1 MARLGSWIKACP
13 EGIYVRPADA
23 WIDPSRPKPKALI
36 THGHSDHARAG
47 HGAVLATAE
56 TLAIMEVRCGP
67 QNGRA
72 APYDETVRVGEVDV
86 RFVPAGH
93 VLGSAQIVL
102 EHKGERV
109 VVSGDYKRRS
119 DPTCPCFVPV
129 PCDIFITEATF
140 GLPVFRHPDTGSEID
155 RLLHRLHSD
164 PSRCVLVGAYALGK
178 AQRIIA
184 ELRARGHHDPIYFH
198 GAIERLNQ
206 LYESF
211 GVELGEL
218 RPATGAAKAEM
229 AGHIVIAP
237 PSALNDRWSRRL
249 PDPVTAMASG
259 WMRIRQRARQQN
271 VELPLIISDHADW
284 DELTMTIR
292 ELAPTEVWITH
303 GREEALMHWC
313 MTHQIKAC
321 ELNLVGYEDEDD

>member
-1 MARLGSWIKACP
+1 M
-13 EGIYVRPADA
+13 RPADA
-23 WIDPSRPKPKALI
+23 WIDPSQPKLRAMV
-36 THGHSDHARAG
+36 THGHGDHARGG
-47 HGAVLATAE
+47 HQAILATPE
-56 TLAIMEVRCGP
+56 TLAIMDCRYGP
-67 QNGRA
+67 QTGGQ
-72 APYDETVRVGEVDV
+72 PITYGETVRVGDVDV
-86 RFVPAGH
+86 SFVPAGH

-102 EHKGERV
+102 EHKGEKV
-109 VVSGDYKRRS
+109 VVSGDYKRRP

-164 PSRCVLVGAYALGK
+164 QSRCVLVGAYALGK
-178 AQRIIA
+178 AQRIIC

-211 GVELGEL
+211 GVSLGEL
-218 RPATGAAKAEM
+218 RHTGGATKQEM
-229 AGHIVIAP
+229 AGHIVICP
-237 PSALNDRWSRRL
+237 PGALNDRWSRRL

-259 WMRIRQRARQQN
+259 WMRIRQRARQRN

-284 DELTMTIR
+284 DELTTTIR
-292 ELAPTEVWITH
+292 ELEPTEVWITH
-303 GREEALMHWC
+303 GREEALKHWC